1 MVFTD
6 PESQYATIQI
16 INKLPALQVNTE
28 DDYSKF
34 VLRHIYANMLSSRLK
49 EMSQGVEPRFLYGSA
64 MYAHILKPSD
74 ALMLFAVSEPEKVKE
89 ALEAVLVQMETA
101 QRYGFSQSE
110 FLRASASHMNE
121 LRSRLSEK
129 DKTDSKN
136 LAGEYVLHFTD
147 G

>member
-1 MVFTD
+1 M
-6 PESQYATIQI
+6 
-16 INKLPALQVNTE
+16 
-28 DDYSKF
+28 
-34 VLRHIYANMLSSRLK
+34 
-49 EMSQGVEPRFLYGSA
+49 EPRFLYGSA

-110 FLRASASHMNE
+110 LLRASASHMNE

-147 G
+147 GYAVPGIEYEYDFCGKLLGGLTVKR